1 VGFGGLSS
9 GGVHK
14 PMDESRELHRKGVQ
28 QPMDESREL
37 HRKIARCRRS
47 LLIISD
53 PGSIRALH
61 GMIETAERRLTEI
74 EHEEPAILGQGA
86 S

>member
-1 VGFGGLSS
+1 MREQGRRGHPNARGLAVLSNR
-9 GGVHK
+9 GVN
-14 PMDESRELHRKGVQ
+14 L
-28 QPMDESREL
+28 PMDESREL

-61 GMIETAERRLTEI
+61 GMIEIAERRLTEI
-74 EHEEPAILGQGA
+74 EHEEPAVVGQAA